1 MSDEADFYTQ
11 GGNAIAAGATVTWV
25 FWWDEG
31 ANASNYQ
38 DICIAVQN
46 YTDEFN
52 SIPTLSLSG
61 FGTTYGSQDPSGNSL
76 HIIHWRTITNN
87 IRPEP
92 GEVPLIFAFN
102 LIKIPSG
109 S

>member
-11 GGNAIAAGATVTWV
+11 GDNSIATGATLTWV

-38 DICIAVQN
+38 DVWVAVQN
-46 YTDEFN
+46 WTDINN
-52 SIPTLSLSG
+52 SVPTLSLSG
-61 FGTTYGSQDPSGNSL
+61 FGTTYGSQDPSGDL

-87 IRPEP
+87 ITEDYAPP
-92 GEVPLIFAFN
+92 VTFAFN
-102 LIKIPSG
+102 MIKIPSG